1 MTQCQKVEEKLSGY
15 IDGELTQQQSQQI
28 RIHIEGCETCQQ
40 IHSELLSL
48 QKDIK
53 TIHSDGGEEAALEKI
68 MNDLGAKQTQQW
80 GWMLVII
87 GSVLMM
93 IYSLYGFIVDN
104 GMTSFEKIM
113 FSLLG
118 IGGAMLFISVVRQ
131 RMIASKTDK
140 YKDIN
145 L

>member
-15 IDGELTQQQSQQI
+15 LDGELTQQESQQV
-28 RIHIEGCETCQQ
+28 RLHIESCESCQQ
-40 IHSELLSL
+40 LHTELLSL

-53 TIHSDGGEEAALEKI
+53 AIHSDGGEEAALEKV

-87 GSVLMM
+87 ASALMV
-93 IYSLYGFIVDN
+93 IYSFYGFIIDN
-104 GMTSFEKIM
+104 DMTSFEKIM

-118 IGGAMLFISVVRQ
+118 IGGVLLFISVVRQ
-131 RMIASKTDK
+131 RIIASKTDK

>member
-1 MTQCQKVEEKLSGY
+1 MTQCQEVEEKLSGY
-15 IDGELTQQQSQQI
+15 IDGELTQQESQQI
-28 RIHIEGCETCQQ
+28 RIHIEGCEICQQ

-68 MNDLGAKQTQQW
+68 MNDLGAQQTQQW

-87 GSVLMM
+87 GSVLMV

-113 FSLLG
+113 FSLIG
-118 IGGAMLFISVVRQ
+118 IGGILLFISVVRQ
-131 RMIASKTDK
+131 RMSASKTDK